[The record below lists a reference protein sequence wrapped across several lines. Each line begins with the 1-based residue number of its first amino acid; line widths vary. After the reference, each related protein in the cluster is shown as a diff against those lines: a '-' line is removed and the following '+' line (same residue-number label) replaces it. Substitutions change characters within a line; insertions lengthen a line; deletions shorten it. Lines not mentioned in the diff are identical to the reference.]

1 MNSTISL
8 PSRIIASALMLLAA
22 SASAQSIPVTGN
34 ASIAIEGGVF
44 SSSPSKDDMQRA
56 IDAARLSLWKNY
68 AARSF
73 SEARTKQMLGREAEI
88 QARLGDF
95 LSDVTV
101 VDKSHDK
108 ATNTF
113 RVAVRGNVNATLVDQ
128 FFHGLVGGAAVGGG
142 SGDANATGNAF
153 AFLMMARQ
161 VTLVRQ
167 FDAKVIKVEEHSASH
182 GRRDAESESS
192 GARGQVGSIEST
204 ETALSK
210 RTTGGSVERKSDQV
224 SYQVQSSQDIDTA
237 IGSTITSGGFEMIT
251 YDDVA
256 SNCQGADPTRVRA
269 EFVAADE
276 MSMAMRKQ
284 VIDAVRRCEV
294 RYFGVGTIDSGA
306 SDIDP
311 VSGQRRVVVSVRA
324 QVLDVSKRLPTRV
337 ASVGPVQFAALGDD
351 QAVATRRA
359 LERAARESTR
369 TLIDQLNSKGIR

>member
-1 MNSTISL
+1 MKAV
-8 PSRIIASALMLLAA
+8 PFVCARLAA
-22 SASAQSIPVTGN
+22 YAFVMSLGAALAQPVPVTGN
-34 ASIAIEGGVF
+34 ASITVEGGLL
-44 SSSPSKDDMQRA
+44 STTPSKDDMRRA

-73 SEARTKQMLGREAEI
+73 SEARTKQTIGREAEI

-101 VDKSHDK
+101 VDQSFDK

-113 RVAVRGNVNATLVDQ
+113 RVAVRGTVNTTLVDQ
-128 FFHGLVGGAAVGGG
+128 FFQSLAGDAAPSGAAA
-142 SGDANATGNAF
+142 DAGTSGNAF

-161 VTLVRQ
+161 VASVRQ
-167 FDAKVIKVEEHSASH
+167 FDAKVTQVREDGASH
-182 GRRDAESESS
+182 SRRDAEYESA
-192 GARGQVGSIEST
+192 GARGQTATIET
-204 ETALSK
+204 METALSK
-210 RTTGGSVERKSDQV
+210 RSTGGSVERKSDQV
-224 SYQVQSSQDIDTA
+224 IYQVQSSQDIDTA
-237 IGSTITSGGFEMIT
+237 IGSTVTTGGYELVS

-256 SNCQGADPTRVRA
+256 SNCDGADPARVRE

-294 RYFGVGTIDSGA
+294 RYFGIGTIDAGA

-337 ASVGPVQFAALGDD
+337 ASVGPVQFAALGED

-369 TLIDQLNSKGIR
+369 TLMDQLKSRGIR